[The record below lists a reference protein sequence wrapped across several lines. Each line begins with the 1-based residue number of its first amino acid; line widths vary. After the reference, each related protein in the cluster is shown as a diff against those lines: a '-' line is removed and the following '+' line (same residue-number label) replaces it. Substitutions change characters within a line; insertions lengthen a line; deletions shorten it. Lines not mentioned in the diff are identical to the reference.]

1 MREWPLTVCDVAN
14 PGTIA
19 ADALDGPGIAAIAEG
34 SLLRVSARRVCHA
47 AVDSRRVEPGML
59 FVALPGERTDGHLFL
74 TDAVA
79 RGAAALLVTRDL
91 PDAELDALA
100 AAAPGGCS
108 IVRVRDGIGAL
119 HALAAAWRLRFDPL
133 VVGITGSIAK
143 TSTKEAVASVLSR
156 SYRVLR
162 SEGNENN
169 EIGLPLTLLRLGR
182 EYQVAVLEMGM
193 YVPGEIAQLCDV
205 ARPDIGIVT
214 AVRGVH
220 LERAG
225 SIDAIEAG
233 KGQLVEAL
241 PEAGTAILNADDPR
255 VRRMAGAHACASLDL
270 WLQRGG

>member
-1 MREWPLTVCDVAN
+1 MREWPLTVSDAAN
-14 PGTIA
+14 PGTNA
-19 ADALDGPGIAAIAEG
+19 ADALDGPGIAMIADG

-59 FVALPGERTDGHLFL
+59 FVALPGERTDGHRFL
-74 TDAVA
+74 ADAVA

-119 HALAAAWRLRFDPL
+119 HALAASWRLRFDPL

-182 EYQVAVLEMGM
+182 EHQVAVLEMGM
-193 YVPGEIAQLCDV
+193 YVPGEIASCATLHG
-205 ARPDIGIVT
+205 PT
-214 AVRGVH
+214 S
-220 LERAG
+220 G
-225 SIDAIEAG
+225 S
-233 KGQLVEAL
+233 
-241 PEAGTAILNADDPR
+241 
-255 VRRMAGAHACASLDL
+255 
-270 WLQRGG
+270 